1 MSSNPTT
8 TQDTERGLLAT
19 AGMVILVALVVVT
32 VVFFV
37 ASAAT
42 DNLLVTPPGGDA
54 PEEVVLGTA
63 LFAAAVGGVVGAVLA
78 WATNRFGR
86 RPRRV
91 FVAVCVVGLVLY
103 GIVPFTA
110 AEQAATAVWLNVMH
124 VAVAIPVVG
133 GLAKYLPDTK

>member
-1 MSSNPTT
+1 MT
-8 TQDTERGLLAT
+8 TQNQRHGLLAT
-19 AGMVILVALVVVT
+19 AGMVIGAALVAVT
-32 VVFFV
+32 VVYLI

-63 LFAAAVGGVVGAVLA
+63 LFAATVGGVVGAVLA

-86 RPRRV
+86 RPRRL
-91 FVAVCVVGLVLY
+91 FVTVCVVGLVLY

-110 AEQAATAVWLNVMH
+110 AEQASTAIWLNLMH

-133 GLAKYLPDTK
+133 GLARYLPDTK